1 MFFRKKKSCSHTQN
15 QTTETT
21 TSPITVIETNNHLS
35 GISSQTFQPGGVQA
49 SLALAFVS
57 PHVNFSQ
64 VTNALQSMAGPTPVV
79 ALSTAGELASSDA
92 QQRQSIYKKAGQSW
106 SSIVIQIFS
115 ADLFSGISI
124 QTIPLYND
132 DIRAGN
138 PSMKKSDRVGRIKNF
153 LDQIRIPFSIHAKDT
168 IALTFID
175 GLSACENYMM
185 EAVYQSG
192 RFPCFFIGGSAG
204 GKLDFLNTYLFNG
217 KQILENH
224 AVVIFM
230 KLAPGKTYGVL
241 KSQNFKKAGKSYIVI
256 DADTDKRIVS
266 SIYEEHTK
274 QVRPFAEI
282 LASSLNTT
290 VGGLNDHLNKNGY
303 TFGIEIDGELFVRSV
318 AQLFEDTGQISFF
331 CDVNPGDELLLL
343 QATDFVEQT
352 EKDIAAFLQKK
363 SNPIGAILDDC
374 ILRRLNNDA
383 ALDRIVN
390 SWGIPVAGFSTF
402 GELFGININQT
413 LTALVFFDAVDK
425 DYSDPFIEKFPLYY
439 AKYANYFTKSKLKRM
454 EMLNSLRSNVINI
467 LTGHCESSTELNKQ
481 ISDTM
486 VQTDSI
492 RNKVAD
498 LQKSISQ
505 NTANATKDLDV
516 AELANEFSRLNE
528 SITGIRDVFTL
539 ITSIAEQTNLLSLNA
554 TIEAARAGEAGKGF
568 AVVASEVKKLALD
581 TKSSLDGTNQFMEKM
596 EKTLH
601 KVGQDIHQTQDVLTS
616 SQEQFQ
622 TILTLINEMVE
633 NVQSLEA
640 TLSNLGTAAQEQKKA
655 QEDVL
660 FSLQNDVETLK
671 KL

>member
-1 MFFRKKKSCSHTQN
+1 MFFKKKSRSHTQN
-15 QTTETT
+15 QTAEITMP
-21 TSPITVIETNNHLS
+21 PITVIETNDHLNDV
-35 GISSQTFQPGGVQA
+35 SSQTFQPGGIQA

-64 VTNALQSMAGPTPVV
+64 VTKRLQSMAGPTPVV
-79 ALSTAGELASSDA
+79 ALSTAGEIGCSGTE
-92 QQRQSIYKKAGQSW
+92 QKESIYKKVGESW

-115 ADLFSGISI
+115 ADLFSGVSV
-124 QTIPLYND
+124 QTIPLHND
-132 DIRAGN
+132 DIRTGN
-138 PSMKKSDRVGRIKNF
+138 PSMKKSERVGRIQSA
-153 LDQIRIPFSIHAKDT
+153 LDQLRMPFSIHAKDT

-175 GLSACENYMM
+175 GLSACENYIM
-185 EAVYQSG
+185 EAVYESG

-204 GKLDFLNTYLFNG
+204 GKLDFLSTYLFNG

-224 AVVIFM
+224 AIVIFM

-266 SIYEEHTK
+266 SIYEEQTK

-282 LASSLNTT
+282 LAASLHTS
-290 VGGLNDHLNKNGY
+290 VDGLNDYLNKNGY

-352 EKDIAAFLQKK
+352 KKDIAAFLQNRP
-363 SNPIGAILDDC
+363 NPLGAILDDC
-374 ILRRLNNDA
+374 ILRRLNNEA
-383 ALDRIVN
+383 SLDRIVN
-390 SWGIPVAGFSTF
+390 FWGIPVAGFSTF

-413 LTALVFFDAVDK
+413 LTALVFFDAKDK
-425 DYSDPFIEKFPLYY
+425 DHSDPFIEKFPLYY

-467 LTGHCESSTELNKQ
+467 LTAHYDSSAELNEQ

-486 VQTDSI
+486 RQTDTI

-498 LQKSISQ
+498 LEKSISQ
-505 NTANATKDLDV
+505 NAANATKDLDV

-528 SITGIRDVFTL
+528 SITGIKDVFTL

-568 AVVASEVKKLALD
+568 AVVANEVKTLAMD
-581 TKSSLDGTNQFMEKM
+581 TKSNLDGTNQFMEKM
-596 EKTLH
+596 ETTLQ
-601 KVGQDIHQTQDVLTS
+601 KVGKDIHQTQDALTS
-616 SQEQFQ
+616 SQTQFQ
-622 TILTLINEMVE
+622 TVLTLINEMVE
-633 NVQSLEA
+633 NVHSLETA
-640 TLSNLGTAAQEQKKA
+640 LFNLGEAAQEQKKV
-655 QEDVL
+655 QEEVL
-660 FSLQNDVETLK
+660 VSLQNDVETLK